1 MWIGQRAFKDCAK
14 LSEITLPEAVRS
26 IEEETFMGCKSLQ
39 AVNLTDNIEFVD
51 VRAFRNCPGI
61 DADVVTN
68 PDAEIAPDA
77 FDPKPEPAPK
87 EDAARAESEVPAT
100 SDPSDARL

>member
-14 LSEITLPEAVRS
+14 LSEITLPDAIRS
-26 IEEETFMGCKSLQ
+26 IEEETFMSCKSLHT
-39 AVNLTDNIEFVD
+39 VNLTDNVEFVD

-77 FDPKPEPAPK
+77 FDPKPESVPE
-87 EDAARAESEVPAT
+87 EDVARAEFETPAT
-100 SDPSDARL
+100 SDPSDAPV